1 MSGLLDGL
9 MQELGSDGVNAIAS
23 KLGVD
28 PSQAQSALQGALPMI
43 VGALANNTSQA
54 GGADALHNA
63 LQQHTQAG
71 DALQQLR
78 NSVGNPDA
86 AADGN
91 AILGHIFGQNQGAV
105 AQGVSHVSGIDA
117 SKIGPLL
124 SMLAPLV
131 MGYLGRQMSQGGMN
145 AGQVSNSLGQEASS
159 IQSGGGIA
167 GSLIN
172 AVLGGGQK
180 SGDGLDLS
188 NILSAGASIL
198 GAFGKC

>member
-23 KLGVD
+23 KLGVN

-43 VGALANNTSQA
+43 LGGLANNTSTDA
-54 GGADALHNA
+54 GANALHNA
-63 LQQHTQAG
+63 LQQHAAG
-71 DALQQLR
+71 GNALQQLQ
-78 NSVGNPDA
+78 NSVGSPA
-86 AADGN
+86 AEADGN
-91 AILGHIFGQNQGAV
+91 AILGHIFGNNQGAV

-131 MGYLGRQMSQGGMN
+131 LGYLGRQASQGGMS
-145 AGQVSNSLGQEASS
+145 AGQVSNSLGQQATE
-159 IQSGGGIA
+159 IQNGGGMA

-180 SGDGLDLS
+180 SGGGLDLS

-198 GAFGKC
+198 GAFGKR